1 MSQDM
6 FSKRNVGKRFN
17 STKVSSSQIQEICRC
32 GNATHYTDKKAEPA
46 AAWSVKVI
54 IFLKTTQFNSCSQTC
69 QVNSQMA
76 NSRNDTSYKHK

>member
-46 AAWSVKVI
+46 AA
-54 IFLKTTQFNSCSQTC
+54 
-69 QVNSQMA
+69 
-76 NSRNDTSYKHK
+76 